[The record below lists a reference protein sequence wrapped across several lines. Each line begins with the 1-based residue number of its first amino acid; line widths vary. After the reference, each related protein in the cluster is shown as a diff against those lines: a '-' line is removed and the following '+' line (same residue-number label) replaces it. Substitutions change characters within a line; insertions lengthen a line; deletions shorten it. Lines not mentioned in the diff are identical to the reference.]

1 MMTVRTAGVNSQRRL
16 IGAAIVWAG
25 CAAAPSGALAQDAA
39 ATCSCPELL
48 DALATKIEANYPGYH
63 LEVKG
68 HPRED
73 DYRRHRSAM
82 RVAAESAG
90 AGIDC
95 LRILQAYVVWFEDG
109 HIFVG
114 GRPRV
119 STAEDTARLRDAAPR
134 VAWTETDVLHYL
146 ESRLVAGTNE
156 RPNGLDAVEG
166 IWLDPAGLKI
176 AVVRQGMD
184 AAARASE
191 EAPGRFIGFILTSSV
206 EGWQPGD
213 VKVELTALPD
223 GSYDVIIYD
232 DVRART
238 RPHVYKRG
246 HAGGGRLQRDGLL
259 FHMPPTTWGKAY
271 PVRPGQEGLIDAVD
285 PRAPTARITDTG
297 AVVFHVPSHV
307 PVHAR
312 RLRSLVEQY
321 RGALQRA
328 ETLIIDL
335 RGNEG
340 GSTFVT
346 DVLMPFLV
354 TPDKRPARYLADG
367 ASAVLASADNIAYF
381 ERASWAP
388 AGLVARLRAAEP
400 GSVVAFADPPHA
412 DREAAENA
420 PSTDTAT
427 TNPRNV
433 AILTDAMTVSA
444 AEAFVLKAMRNTKV
458 TLFGEP
464 TGSSIDYQTV
474 GIVGFG
480 CRNAGLYV
488 GYPTIIGS
496 DMLPQ
501 GGVRPSGIVP
511 DVSVDES
518 VDPIPF
524 ILEYYERNRE
534 RERER

>member
-1 MMTVRTAGVNSQRRL
+1 MTVRIAGMNSQCRL
-16 IGAAIVWAG
+16 IGAVMVWAV
-25 CAAAPSGALAQDAA
+25 CAAAQSGALAAQDTAA
-39 ATCSCPELL
+39 CSCPELL

-68 HPRED
+68 QARED

-90 AGIDC
+90 AGIEC

-114 GRPRV
+114 GRPHV
-119 STAEDTARLRDAAPR
+119 STPADTARLRDAAPR
-134 VAWTETDVLHYL
+134 VAWRETDVLHYL
-146 ESRLVAGTNE
+146 DE
-156 RPNGLDAVEG
+156 RRDGLDAVEG
-166 IWLDPAGLKI
+166 IWLDPAGLKV

-184 AAARASE
+184 AAARASD
-191 EAPGRFIGFILTSSV
+191 AVPGRFIGFVLTSSA

-213 VKVELTALPD
+213 VKAELTALPD
-223 GSYDVIIYD
+223 GSYDVIVYD
-232 DVRART
+232 DVRAQT

-285 PRAPTARITDTG
+285 PRAPTARVTDTG

-307 PVHAR
+307 PTHAR

-321 RGALQRA
+321 RSALQRA

-346 DVLMPFLV
+346 DVLMPYLV

-367 ASAVLASADNIAYF
+367 AAAVLASADNIGYF

-400 GSVVAFADPPHA
+400 GTVVAFADPTPA
-412 DREAAENA
+412 DREAAESA
-420 PSTDTAT
+420 PSTAIATTNPRT

-480 CRNAGLYV
+480 CRDAGLYV

-496 DMLPQ
+496 DRLPQ
-501 GGVRPSGIVP
+501 GGVRPTGIVP
-511 DVSVDES
+511 DVPVVKS
-518 VDPIPF
+518 VDPIRV
-524 ILEYYERNRE
+524 IMEYYGRIRE
-534 RERER
+534 REGER